1 MLSELQHFCL
11 DAMGL
16 SHGLVP
22 KKLSANVSLVTDES
36 KPTIKQASAPQIN
49 APQSIQRLMPKI
61 EIPGSIEKVKK
72 VEHSENTA
80 LAPKDIKNLSD
91 WSILQSAVKEC
102 QYCKE
107 LASTRSQTILGLGNE
122 HAELMIISEA
132 PSSDED
138 IQGYPFVGK
147 AGELLDNMLLAI
159 GIKREST
166 YITNIIKCLPP
177 NNRDPHKD
185 ESQACNPFLRAQID
199 HIKPKLILA
208 LGRIAAH
215 NLLNV
220 KTPVGQLRGEIHQH
234 PDSKIDLIISYH
246 PAYLLRNPTK
256 KADSWEDLKQVH
268 QLLSQH
274 D

>member
-16 SHGLVP
+16 SHGMAP
-22 KKLSANVSLVTDES
+22 KRQRSHVALVTQKS
-36 KPTIKQASAPQIN
+36 AVPIVQASTPQIN
-49 APQSIQRLMPKI
+49 APQSIKRLMPKI
-61 EIPGSIEKVKK
+61 QIPKSIETI
-72 VEHSENTA
+72 EQPQNSGI
-80 LAPKDIKNLSD
+80 APKDLDNLSS
-91 WSILQSAVKEC
+91 WAVLQSAVKEC
-102 QYCKE
+102 QYCKG
-107 LASTRSQTILGLGNE
+107 LASTRSQSILGLGNE

-147 AGELLDNMLLAI
+147 AGELLDNMLFSI
-159 GIKREST
+159 CIKRESA

-185 ESQACNPFLRAQID
+185 ESQACNPFLKAQID
-199 HIKPKLILA
+199 LIKPKVILA

-220 KTPVGQLRGEIHQH
+220 KTPVGQLRGITHQH
-234 PDSKIDLIISYH
+234 ADSKIDLIISYH
-246 PAYLLRNPTK
+246 PAYLLRNPSK
-256 KADSWEDLKQVH
+256 KSDSWEDLKRVH